1 MKNFWLL
8 SFLIAAIS
16 GCSHFK
22 GTPEPKLYD
31 NAFIVIKNENT
42 LVHQSSDKELKNLQE
57 SDDKEMMRIVRARLT
72 EFTEDELVS
81 RGDLKVVSSCQPRT
95 LKITQDI
102 ESIIATS
109 LAKVKLGWWF
119 SASGE
124 KSDDIQVSIN
134 TSIEDC
140 ESGKK
145 LAKFSEDN
153 HGQDLISVLKD
164 IASDNVSNA
173 YKYQH
178 ARSP

>member
-1 MKNFWLL
+1 MKNLWLL

-22 GTPEPKLYD
+22 GSPSPKLYD
-31 NAFIVIKNENT
+31 NAFIVITNENT
-42 LVHQSSDKELKNLQE
+42 LVHQSSDQELKNLQQ

-72 EFTEDELVS
+72 EFTEDELAS
-81 RGDLKVVSSCQPRT
+81 RGDLKIVSSCQPRT

-178 ARSP
+178 TRSP